1 MKLRATVVVI
11 AAAFSLTACSSTS
24 DGYVNSS
31 GSVALSKDDALV
43 YAADSDTNTVFIIDT
58 KTLKEVAH
66 VQVGQQPEKL
76 LVAPDDTLYVTNRM
90 SRSVSVIRRGDW
102 KEAAQLKVGVEPV
115 GLGVSADGKTLY
127 VVNATTLTTAETG
140 SLMAFDTNTLQQKF
154 EIPVGNEPRGL
165 AVLPNGKAMVSLLK
179 QGDVA
184 LVDLN
189 KQAVTTP
196 STDVNSRLNSQFGN
210 TTGVENNTNL
220 PPGMG
225 GSFALNNTV
234 HTRAATAL
242 AVSPDGTQVYATAQL
257 SSNAVLV
264 GDGSST
270 ANQQTIPAGGAQ
282 ADGYGGGSCGA
293 TAVSSPSVLTFSNA
307 AEPKVSSV
315 TDCGGQ
321 PDPTVPALTLNSG
334 DTTRPIQGP
343 VAVVSDPTGSF
354 LYVVNQQTSN
364 IAVVPT
370 TQRTAADQSNGLT
383 PGGGVK
389 FGSSGS
395 VRALVDT
402 SMFPGQA
409 AGPTGIALT
418 TDGKT
423 AFVYNSFEHTLALV
437 TRDQTTGVLQTTQWV
452 QVTQDTLSDDV
463 RAGRNFF
470 FNANEAR
477 MNNPG
482 VGIACATCHVESR
495 EDGHVWNFTDGPR
508 QTPSLAGRMTGQT
521 APYHWSGVFPTLGD
535 FMSHTVAQRMG
546 GSGFTSTMA
555 DQIAAYIDVI
565 PAPDNPNKLTVP
577 SDAQQRGVAVFQ
589 QAQCGTCHNGAAFTD
604 NSFHDVGTFV
614 RGDAST
620 TVVDDPALTALNV
633 PSLLGLARSAPYL
646 HTGAAAT
653 IKERIMMDKTSG
665 NPLHGSLQNLNDA
678 QVDDL
683 VAYLSS
689 L

>member
-11 AAAFSLTACSSTS
+11 AAAFALSACSSKS

-76 LVAPDDTLYVTNRM
+76 LVAADDTLYVTNRM
-90 SRSVSVIRRGDW
+90 SRSISVIRRGDW

-115 GLGVSADGKTLY
+115 GLGISPDGKTLY
-127 VVNATTLTTAETG
+127 VVNATQLTTAETG

-154 EIPVGNEPRGL
+154 EIPVGAEPRGL
-165 AVLPNGKAMVSLLK
+165 AVLSNGKAMVSLLK
-179 QGDVA
+179 EGDVA

-189 KQAVTTP
+189 KQAVTVP
-196 STDVNSRLNSQFGN
+196 NTDVNSRLNGGAFAATGN
-210 TTGVENNTNL
+210 DPTQG
-220 PPGMG
+220 PGT
-225 GSFALNNTV
+225 GSFPGPATV
-234 HTRAATAL
+234 HTRGATSL
-242 AVSPDGTQVYATAQL
+242 AVSPDGTQVYATAML
-257 SSNAVLV
+257 STDAVLV

-270 ANQQTIPAGGAQ
+270 ANTPTVPAGSSG
-282 ADGYGGGSCGA
+282 DGYGGGSCGA
-293 TAVSSPSVLTFSNA
+293 TAVASPALLTFTNA
-307 AEPKVSSV
+307 AEPKVTPV
-315 TDCGGQ
+315 TNCGGQ
-321 PDPTVPALTLNSG
+321 VDPTVPALALNSG
-334 DTTRPIQGP
+334 NSERPIQGP

-354 LYVVNQQTSN
+354 LYVVNQQTDN
-364 IAVVPT
+364 VAGVPT

-383 PGGGVK
+383 PQDK
-389 FGSSGS
+389 FGTFGGTSN

-402 SMFPGQA
+402 GLFPGQS

-418 TDGKT
+418 QDGKT
-423 AFVYNSFEHTLALV
+423 AYVYNSFEHTLALIS
-437 TRDQTTGVLQTTQWV
+437 RSDDGVLQTTQWV
-452 QVTQDTLSDDV
+452 QVTQDNLADDV
-463 RAGRNFF
+463 RLGRGFF
-470 FNANEAR
+470 FNANDKR

-508 QTPSLAGRMTGQT
+508 QTPSLAGRMIDQT

-535 FMSHTVAQRMG
+535 FMTHTVAQRMG
-546 GSGFTSTMA
+546 GTGFNETMA
-555 DQIAAYIDVI
+555 SQVSAYLKVI
-565 PAPDNPNKLTVP
+565 PAPDNGNRGATLT
-577 SDAQQRGVAVFQ
+577 DAQARGQLVFA
-589 QAQCGTCHNGAAFTD
+589 QAACGSCHSGAAFT
-604 NSFHDVGTFV
+604 NNTFQNVGTFIT
-614 RGDAST
+614 DPST
-620 TVVDDPALTALNV
+620 IHDDPTLVSAGLNV

-646 HTGAAAT
+646 HTGAAKT
-653 IKERIMMDKTSG
+653 IKERILMDKQGG
-665 NPLHGSLQNLNDA
+665 NSLHGTVANLNDG

-683 VAYLSS
+683 VAYLST